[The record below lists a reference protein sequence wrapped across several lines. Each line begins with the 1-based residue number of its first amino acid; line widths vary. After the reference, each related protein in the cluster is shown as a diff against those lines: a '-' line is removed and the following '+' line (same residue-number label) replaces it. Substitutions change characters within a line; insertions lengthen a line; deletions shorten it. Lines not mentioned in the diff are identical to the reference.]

1 MNGLLKK
8 FALVCGALMCS
19 TAAQATYGYA
29 YIDVEADPGTYNPV
43 TLGDNL
49 SVSACGSSVHDV
61 TYGGSYGLCTLSYL
75 SEFSLTWQLS
85 LNNTVVSSTT
95 YSGSNAV
102 NGLNHTFTTGVGSA
116 ITVAGTYTLGLIVD
130 IPDNYDYVLLPN
142 GYWYVAGSDSG
153 IVVNGVTYGNYS
165 GYSSG
170 SPDINGYRN
179 TGVAFSQL
187 TINPA
192 SVPEPSAVL
201 LLLPVVAAVAARR
214 RRKTAQ

>member
-1 MNGLLKK
+1 MNNLLKK
-8 FALVCGALMCS
+8 IAIVCGVAMCS

-29 YIDVEADPGTYNPV
+29 FIDAEADPGTYSPI
-43 TLGDNL
+43 TLGDDLN
-49 SVSACGSSVHDV
+49 VSACGSSVNDV

-102 NGLNHTFTTGVGSA
+102 NGLSHTFATGVGSA

-153 IVVNGVTYGNYS
+153 IVVNGITYGNYS
-165 GYSSG
+165 GSTSG
-170 SPDINGYRN
+170 SPNINGFRN
-179 TGVAFSQL
+179 TGVAFSEL

-192 SVPEPSAVL
+192 SVPEPSAAL
-201 LLLPVVAAVAARR
+201 LLLPAVAAVMARR
-214 RRKTAQ
+214 RRKKQ